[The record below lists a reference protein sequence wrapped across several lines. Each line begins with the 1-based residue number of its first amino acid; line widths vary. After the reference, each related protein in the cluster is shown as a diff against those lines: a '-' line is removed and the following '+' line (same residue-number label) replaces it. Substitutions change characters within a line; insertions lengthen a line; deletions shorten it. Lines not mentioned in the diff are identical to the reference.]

1 MNKHDFDMMLLELEY
16 NIVNFAKENDMNIN
30 DVEQIIVDKLTKNIE
45 GGLGKKDYESYRI
58 ALDFIALN
66 IA

>member
-1 MNKHDFDMMLLELEY
+1 MNKHDFDIMLLELEY

-45 GGLGKKDYESYRI
+45 GGLGKKDCESYRI